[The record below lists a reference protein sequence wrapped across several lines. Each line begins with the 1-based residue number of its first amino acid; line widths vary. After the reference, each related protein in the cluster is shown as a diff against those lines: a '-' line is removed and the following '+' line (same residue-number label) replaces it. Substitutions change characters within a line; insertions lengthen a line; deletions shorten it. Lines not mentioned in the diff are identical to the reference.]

1 MESKYEESIIRSLRR
16 INRAIGIHSRYLAS
30 QFGLTIPQLICLR
43 TLARLG
49 EITPGTLAKE
59 VSLSQG
65 TITGIVD
72 RLTARQLVE
81 RERSTKD
88 RRQVLLAIT
97 PTGQEMIEN
106 APSPLQEQFANQ
118 LAALPEENQHIIHTV
133 LEQIIRMM
141 KAEKVEAAP
150 LLSAESPTVLVSE
163 GEEFLNVELGKL
175 PEGENGPPDSVV
187 SESNEEPSDTKE
199 KT

>member
-30 QFGLTIPQLICLR
+30 KFGLTIPQLICLR
-43 TLARLG
+43 TLARIG
-49 EITPGTLAKE
+49 EMTPGNLAKE

-65 TITGIVD
+65 TITGIID

-97 PTGQEMIEN
+97 PTGREMIEN
-106 APSPLQEQFANQ
+106 APSPLQEQFAQQ
-118 LAALPEENQHIIHTV
+118 LVALPEENQHIIHTV
-133 LEQIIRMM
+133 LKQIIRMM

-150 LLSAESPTVLVSE
+150 LLSAESLTVLVSE
-163 GEEFLNVELGKL
+163 GEESLNAELGEVL
-175 PEGENGPPDSVV
+175 EGETDSPDSVV
-187 SESNEEPSDTKE
+187 SESNEKPTDTKE